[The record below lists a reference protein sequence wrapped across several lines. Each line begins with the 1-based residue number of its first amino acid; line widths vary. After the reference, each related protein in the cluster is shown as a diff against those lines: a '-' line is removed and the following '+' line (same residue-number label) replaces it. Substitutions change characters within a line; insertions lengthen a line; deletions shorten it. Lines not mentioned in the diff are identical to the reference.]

1 VRWLGIGAAY
11 QYFNL
16 DVDVDQASLTGS
28 LDMTIRGPEAFVRL
42 AF

>member
-1 VRWLGIGAAY
+1 VA
-11 QYFNL
+11 
-16 DVDVDQASLTGS
+16 QADLSGT